1 MEEKMC
7 LVNARIVQRQE
18 IHEIGMSMVEVT
30 GSKTKLGDGVQ
41 HNQDI
46 YLNKKD
52 GSLFVISID
61 GPVER
66 WVSFT
71 NEG

>member
-30 GSKTKLGDGVQ
+30 GSQTKLGDGVQ

-66 WVSFT
+66 
-71 NEG
+71 GGKLYQ

>member
-1 MEEKMC
+1 MC
-7 LVNARIVQRQE
+7 LVNARMVQRQK

-71 NEG
+71 NEE